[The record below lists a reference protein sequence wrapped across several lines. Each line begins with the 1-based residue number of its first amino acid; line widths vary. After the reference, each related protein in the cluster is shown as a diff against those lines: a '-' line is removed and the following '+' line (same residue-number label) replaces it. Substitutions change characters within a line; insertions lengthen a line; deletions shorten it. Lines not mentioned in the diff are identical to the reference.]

1 MRIIVTA
8 ALAASL
14 TGSYL
19 FTPAPAQ
26 AIKVYA
32 AVGTVQHVST
42 DNIKIFILEERK
54 VESFIV
60 IPKFKNL
67 FSKDGKTTYQMA
79 DLRPGMLVDVHYSV
93 RLGIRHAT
101 DIYVLN
107 AHGHVLRSVKS

>member
-8 ALAASL
+8 AVAASL
-14 TGSYL
+14 FGSYL
-19 FTPAPAQ
+19 FAPVPAEAV
-26 AIKVYA
+26 KVYA
-32 AVGTVQHVST
+32 AIGTIRHVST
-42 DNIKIFILEERK
+42 DNIKIYVLEERK
-54 VESFIV
+54 VESFII

-79 DLRPGMLVDVHYSV
+79 DLRPGMDVDVHYSV

-107 AHGHVLRSVKS
+107 AHGRVLRSIKS